1 MLLQKGTNIHHIVKQ
16 AVQTVLIIKQIYNI
30 EQISSQREV
39 KLKIEE
45 PGKVWTASSP
55 SNALMW

>member
-39 KLKIEE
+39 NLKIEE